1 MEKDKNSID
10 DLLNYVTGGNDPEEF
25 DWKPKGYVTP
35 VKDQDKK
42 GAWHFE
48 AIGNKEEE
56 LRKLKEN
63 EEN

>member
-10 DLLNYVTGGNDPEEF
+10 DLLNHVTGGNDPEEF

-48 AIGNKEEE
+48 AIENKED
-56 LRKLKEN
+56 N
-63 EEN
+63 